1 MADVCRLSFVYQEFD
16 EMKRIYI
23 SGPISRIDR
32 AVYLAN
38 FAKAE
43 ERLKARGYEVL
54 NPTRLPPSRW
64 LWIYKVLGYRLT
76 LLYDLWHLLRCDGIT
91 MLDGWEQSRGAR
103 LEKATAE
110 IFNIK
115 EL

>member
-1 MADVCRLSFVYQEFD
+1 MCADETTINEQD
-16 EMKRIYI
+16 NEMKRIYI
-23 SGPISRIDR
+23 SGPISGIDR

-76 LLYDLWHLLRCDGIT
+76 LLYDIWHLLRCDGIT
-91 MLDGWEQSRGAR
+91 MLHGWEQSRGAR